1 MKTIFAIIALLA
13 ACLHLS
19 AQDADSTSLRPTFG
33 VDFSSEVQTD
43 FERFRN
49 ANLLQLRADIPLSR
63 KLTFEAGA
71 LGSLVTG
78 QELDVIDL
86 QGISNIDT
94 DELNIPFALT
104 VAGFTWQPHD
114 HHSLF
119 AGIRRTDEDY
129 FCSDG
134 MSLYTNPS
142 CGIFPTI
149 SCNYFIATYP
159 FAAMGLHYAYETD
172 RLCLQASV
180 YNGTPSQDF
189 TGRNNVFRIC
199 PKNDGVFAL
208 AQAEY
213 RYRDS
218 RYFLGASL
226 YNGYDYDLYLDGE
239 ELLTVP
245 IERKT
250 YPTMWAYAEQALSS
264 RLMLIAAYGH
274 SFSSDDLVRNY
285 YGLGAQY
292 ALGKLR
298 FGLYS
303 DHIRALDV
311 NEWNTELVCHI
322 NLNDYLSVKPVLHIL
337 NTDGQTQCIGQLRLT
352 VNLGN

>member
-1 MKTIFAIIALLA
+1 MIILLFLGCSQLVMA
-13 ACLHLS
+13 EN
-19 AQDADSTSLRPTFG
+19 ADSTELQPKFALTYTG
-33 VDFSSEVQTD
+33 ELQTD
-43 FERFRN
+43 FKTTSQV
-49 ANLLQLRADIPLSR
+49 NLLQLHAELPLSR
-63 KLTFEAGA
+63 
-71 LGSLVTG
+71 SLSFQATSLSVASTH
-78 QELDVIDL
+78 
-86 QGISNIDT
+86 
-94 DELNIPFALT
+94 DELLFENMMGYSDLDAYDKSFALQK
-104 VAGFTWQPHD
+104 AGLQWRINDRHT
-114 HHSLF
+114 LF
-119 AGIRRTDEDY
+119 AGVRCMDEDY

-134 MSLYTNPS
+134 LSLYTSPS
-142 CGIFPTI
+142 SGHFPVL

-189 TGRNNVFRIC
+189 TGSNNVFRIC
-199 PKNDGVFAL
+199 PKDDGIFAL

-264 RLMLIAAYGH
+264 RLMVIAAYGH
-274 SFSSDDLVRNY
+274 SFSSDDLLRNY

-292 ALGKLR
+292 ALGKVQ
-298 FGLYS
+298 FGFYS
-303 DHIRALDV
+303 DYVRMLGVD
-311 NEWNTELVCHI
+311 EWDTEFVCNI
-322 NLNDYLSVKPVLHIL
+322 DLNDYLSVKPVLHIL
-337 NTDGQTQCIGQLRLT
+337 NCDSKTQCIGLLRLT
-352 VNLGN
+352 VNLNN

>member
-1 MKTIFAIIALLA
+1 MIILLFLGCSQLVMA
-13 ACLHLS
+13 ES
-19 AQDADSTSLRPTFG
+19 ADSTGLQPKISLEYTG
-33 VDFSSEVQTD
+33 ELQTD
-43 FERFRN
+43 FKTTSQV
-49 ANLLQLRADIPLSR
+49 NLLQLRAELPLSR
-63 KLTFEAGA
+63 SLSFQAASLSVASTQDDLLFENMMGY
-71 LGSLVTG
+71 
-78 QELDVIDL
+78 
-86 QGISNIDT
+86 SNIDAY
-94 DELNIPFALT
+94 DKAFALM
-104 VAGFTWQPHD
+104 VAGFQWHINNRHT
-114 HHSLF
+114 LF
-119 AGIRRTDEDY
+119 AGIRRIDEDY

-208 AQAEY
+208 GQAEY

-226 YNGYDYDLYLDGE
+226 YNGYDYDLYFGGE
-239 ELLTVP
+239 ELQEEPLG
-245 IERKT
+245 RKT
-250 YPTMWAYAEQALSS
+250 YPTAWAYAEQSLSS